1 METNSGRRDVDRIL
15 DEADDATISVH
26 ETSPGRVVFT
36 EEDNNDGWIATD
48 HTVDVER

>member
-1 METNSGRRDVDRIL
+1 MVTNSGRRDVDRTV
-15 DEADDATISVH
+15 DEETTISAH

>member
-1 METNSGRRDVDRIL
+1 MGTNSGRRDVDRIL
-15 DEADDATISVH
+15 DDDATVSVH

-48 HTVDVER
+48 LTVDVER